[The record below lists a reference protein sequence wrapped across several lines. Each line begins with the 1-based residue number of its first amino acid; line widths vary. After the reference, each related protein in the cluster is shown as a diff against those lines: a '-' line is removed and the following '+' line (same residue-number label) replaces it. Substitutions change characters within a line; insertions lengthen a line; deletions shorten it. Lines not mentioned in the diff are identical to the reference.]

1 MAVSNTQIVWFK
13 RDLRIAD
20 HAALCAAAEAGPVL
34 PLYII
39 EPDYWAQPDVSGRQ
53 YAFLLD
59 CLRDLHEALAG
70 QGVPLRIETGE
81 AVEVLARVQSE
92 TGATA
97 LWSHEETGN
106 AWTFARDIRVG
117 EWARSSGVAWQE
129 LSQCGVIR
137 RLKSRNGWAER
148 WDRRM
153 AQPRLETPALTAAGP
168 GGGEPPLADRLGLTT
183 DACPQR
189 QAGGRATGL
198 AVLDSFLKARGEPYR
213 SAMSSPLEGAEHCS
227 RLSPHIALG
236 TLSVREVAQAG
247 WSRQAALKTQG
258 GSAQWRRSMR
268 SFSSRL
274 HWRDHF
280 MQKLEDEP
288 EIETRNM
295 HPGLEDLRPDTPDPA
310 RLDAWIKGETGI
322 PFIDACMRCLQ
333 ATGWMNFRMR
343 AMLVSF
349 ASYHLWQPWQ
359 ASGTLLARAFT
370 DYEPG
375 IHWPQVQMQSGT
387 TGVNA
392 IRIYNPVKQGHDQD
406 PDGVFTRRWLPELAE
421 VPDAC
426 LQEPWRWS
434 EAGRVLGRTYPDP
447 VIDLAEAARAARDRV
462 FSARRSDG
470 FKQASQS
477 VLARHGSRAPSPRRR
492 RRSKPAQADP
502 GQLTL
507 GL

>member
-1 MAVSNTQIVWFK
+1 MATPNTQIVWFK

-20 HAALCAAAEAGPVL
+20 HDVLCAAAAAGPVL
-34 PLYII
+34 PLYIV

-53 YAFLLD
+53 YAVLLD
-59 CLRDLHEALAG
+59 SLADLRDALDG
-70 QGVPLRIETGE
+70 QGVQLRIETGD
-81 AVEVLARVQSE
+81 AVEVLARLSRE
-92 TGATA
+92 TGAGA

-106 AWTFARDIRVG
+106 AWTYARDLRVAD
-117 EWARSSGVAWQE
+117 WARSAGLVWQE

-137 RLKSRNGWAER
+137 RLKTRNGWAER

-153 AQPRLETPALTAAGP
+153 AQPVRGVPVLTAAGE
-168 GGGEPPLADRLGLTT
+168 GGGEPPTAHRLGLAG
-183 DACPQR
+183 DPCPQR
-189 QAGGRATGL
+189 QPGGREAALQTL
-198 AVLDSFLKARGEPYR
+198 NSFLHKRGEPYR

-236 TLSVREVAQAG
+236 TLSMKEVAQAG
-247 WSRQAALKTQG
+247 WTRQAALKARG
-258 GSAQWRRSMR
+258 GSVLWRQSMR

-288 EIETRNM
+288 AIEHRNM
-295 HPGLEDLRPDTPDPA
+295 HPGLEDLRPDTADPA
-310 RLDAWIKGETGI
+310 LLQAWIKGETGI

-359 ASGTLLARAFT
+359 ASGTLLARTFT

-406 PDGVFTRRWLPELAE
+406 PQGVFTRCWLPELDA

-434 EAGRVLGRTYPDP
+434 EAGSVLGRTYPEP

-470 FKQASQS
+470 FKQASRS

-492 RRSKPAQADP
+492 RSSKSAQADP